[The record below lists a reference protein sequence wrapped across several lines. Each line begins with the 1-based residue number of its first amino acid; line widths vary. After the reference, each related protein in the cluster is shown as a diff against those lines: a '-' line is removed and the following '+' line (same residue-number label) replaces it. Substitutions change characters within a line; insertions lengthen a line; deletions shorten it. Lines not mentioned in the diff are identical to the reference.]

1 MSALVAVQLT
11 WPVSALWPNSSLG
24 RHWST
29 RQKAKA
35 WAKLEAQSQSR
46 RWAGVFP
53 KDSQLVVVIAAEPPD
68 AIRRDVD
75 NLVAALKPSIDG
87 LAQGL
92 EIDDSRI
99 RRLTIDMLDPVP
111 EGRVT
116 LHVCLMSAQWR
127 PA

>member
-24 RHWST
+24 RHWSA
-29 RQKAKA
+29 RQKAKGF
-35 WAKLEAQSQSR
+35 AKLEARAQSR

-53 KDSQLVVVIAAEPPD
+53 KDAQLVVVIAAEPPD

-111 EGRVT
+111 TGRIT
-116 LHVCLMSAQWR
+116 LHVHLLSAMWR